1 MIFFLLYLE
10 LRKKNFYLEVQKN
23 INLNLNMSK
32 IVGIDLG
39 TGFSCVAV
47 VEGGQPKVIINSEGK
62 TTTPSVISF
71 TKDEIKVGESARRQ
85 AVMFPKETVSFIKRF
100 MGEKYD
106 DVLDEVKRAQYK
118 VVKGPN
124 DTVRVDINGK
134 LYSPEELSAMIL
146 RKMKKTAEDY
156 LGEEVKDAIITC
168 PAYYNDSQRQ
178 AVKNAGEI
186 AGLNVMRVINEPTAA
201 SLAYGINT
209 DKDQKIIVSDI
220 GCGTTDFTV
229 LDIADGVFEVNA
241 TDGDTHLGGDDFDQ
255 VIIDWLLE
263 EFKNDY
269 GTDISGDS
277 MAMQRLKESAE
288 KAKIELSS
296 STITEINLPYI
307 SSVNNAPVHLV
318 KTLTR
323 AKFEQM
329 SENLIKRIIDKCKS
343 CLKKSKLN
351 ISNIDEI
358 ILVGGSTRIP
368 AVQNAIEKLFG
379 KVPNKT
385 VNPDEAVAC
394 GAAIQGAI
402 LSGDSNMGDILLLD
416 VTPLSLGIETMGGV
430 FTKLVES
437 NTTIPVTKT
446 EVFTTAADN
455 QPSVEVKVLQ
465 GERPMAKDNKQ
476 LGIFHLDGIMP
487 ARKGVPQIEVTF
499 DIDANGILKVS
510 AKDKATGTEQS
521 IRIEGSSGLSDAE
534 VERMKKE
541 AEANAEADKKELDR
555 IQTLNIAESTIFQT
569 EKNIKEYGDKITE
582 EQKSELENGLTALKD
597 ALEQK
602 DVDAC
607 KSCME
612 ILAQS
617 WYKISEELYKNNPE
631 AQGDGNPG
639 PDNPLNDLFNNGGQ
653 Q

>member
-1 MIFFLLYLE
+1 
-10 LRKKNFYLEVQKN
+10 
-23 INLNLNMSK
+23 MSK
-32 IVGIDLG
+32 HIIGIDLG

-146 RKMKKTAEDY
+146 QKMKKTAEDY

-296 STITEINLPYI
+296 STTTEINLPYI
-307 SSVNNAPVHLV
+307 SSVNNVPVHLV

-329 SENLIKRIIDKCKS
+329 SENLIERIIDKCKS

-379 KVPNKT
+379 KTPNKT

-446 EVFTTAADN
+446 EVFTTAVDN

-499 DIDANGILKVS
+499 DIDANGILNVS
-510 AKDKATGTEQS
+510 AKDNATGKAQS

-555 IQTLNIAESTIFQT
+555 IQTLNVAESTIFQT

-612 ILAQS
+612 ILSQS

-631 AQGDGNPG
+631 AQGGGNPG

>member
-1 MIFFLLYLE
+1 
-10 LRKKNFYLEVQKN
+10 
-23 INLNLNMSK
+23 MSK
-32 IVGIDLG
+32 IIGIDLG
-39 TGFSCVAV
+39 STLSEVAV
-47 VEGGQPKVIINSEGK
+47 VEGGKPTIIVNDEGSR
-62 TTTPSVISF
+62 TTPSVVGF
-71 TKDEIKVGESARRQ
+71 TKDGERKIGSAAKRQ
-85 AVMFPKETVSFIKRF
+85 MVTNPKGTINLIKRF
-100 MGEKYD
+100 MGSTYD
-106 DVLDEVKRAQYK
+106 ESKESIAHMQYDIINK
-118 VVKGPN
+118 NNKPVVS
-124 DTVRVDINGK
+124 VNGK
-134 LYSPEELSAMIL
+134 DYTPEEISAMIL
-146 RKMKKTAEDY
+146 SKLKKCAEDY
-156 LGEEVKDAIITC
+156 LGETVTDAVITV
-168 PAYYNDSQRQ
+168 PAWFSDPARS
-178 AVKNAGEI
+178 ATKVAGEI
-186 AGLNVMRVINEPTAA
+186 AGLNVLRVVAEPTAA
-201 SLAYGINT
+201 ILASNIDMNKGGKYMVVDYGGST
-209 DKDQKIIVSDI
+209 L
-220 GCGTTDFTV
+220 DFS
-229 LDIADGVFEVNA
+229 IADISDGVVEILASN
-241 TDGDTHLGGDDFDQ
+241 GDVYCGGSDLDKLVSNYIVD
-255 VIIDWLLE
+255 
-263 EFKNDY
+263 EFKNAEGIDL
-269 GTDISGDS
+269 TNDA
-277 MAMQRLKESAE
+277 MAMSRIIEAAE
-288 KAKIELSS
+288 KAKVELSNV
-296 STITEINLPYI
+296 STTDINLPYI
-307 SSVNNAPVHLV
+307 TATDSGPKHLNIQLS
-318 KTLTR
+318 K
-323 AKFEQM
+323 AKFEQ
-329 SENLIKRIIDKCKS
+329 IIDGEISKVIK
-343 CLKKSKLN
+343 LGKEAIKKAN
-351 ISNIDEI
+351 IKTTDLDGIL
-358 ILVGGSTRIP
+358 LVGGSTRIP
-368 AVQNAIEKLFG
+368 KVQDELTKAFDRPLIKNVNVDEVVALGAAVQGSILAGEKTD
-379 KVPNKT
+379 V
-385 VNPDEAVAC
+385 
-394 GAAIQGAI
+394 
-402 LSGDSNMGDILLLD
+402 LLLD

-437 NTTIPVTKT
+437 NTTIPVSKT

-631 AQGDGNPG
+631 SQGDGNPG

>member
-1 MIFFLLYLE
+1 
-10 LRKKNFYLEVQKN
+10 
-23 INLNLNMSK
+23 MSR

-85 AVMFPKETVSFIKRF
+85 AIMFPKETVSFIKRF
-100 MGEKYD
+100 MGEKYSN
-106 DVLDEVKRAQYK
+106 VKDEVKRAQYK
-118 VVKGPN
+118 VVQGPN
-124 DTVRVDINGK
+124 DMPRVDINGK
-134 LYSPEELSAMIL
+134 LYSTEELSAMIL
-146 RKMKKTAEDY
+146 QKMKKIAEDY
-156 LGEEVKDAIITC
+156 LGEEVKDTVITC
-168 PAYYNDSQRQ
+168 PAYYDDTARQ

-186 AGLNVMRVINEPTAA
+186 AGLNVVRVINEPTAA
-201 SLAYGINT
+201 ALAYGINT
-209 DKDQKIIVSDI
+209 DKEQKIIVTDI

-263 EFKNDY
+263 EFKNEY

-296 STITEINLPYI
+296 STTTEINLPYI
-307 SSVNNAPVHLV
+307 SSVNNVPVHLV

-329 SENLIKRIIDKCKS
+329 SENLIERIIDKCKS

-379 KVPNKT
+379 KTPNKT

-430 FTKLVES
+430 FTKLVEA
-437 NTTIPVTKT
+437 NTTIPVSKT
-446 EVFTTAADN
+446 EIFTTAVDN
-455 QPSVEVKVLQ
+455 QPSVEIKVLQ

-476 LGIFHLDGIMP
+476 LGIFHLDGIVP
-487 ARKGVPQIEVTF
+487 ARKGVPQIEVKF
-499 DIDANGILKVS
+499 DIDANGILSVS
-510 AKDKATGTEQS
+510 ATDKGTGKAQS

-534 VERMKKE
+534 IERMKQE
-541 AEANAEADKKELDR
+541 AEANAEADKKELER
-555 IQTLNIAESTIFQT
+555 VQTLNVAEATIFRT
-569 EKNIKEYGDKITE
+569 EKQIEEYGDKITD
-582 EQKSELENGLTALKD
+582 EQKSELENGLTALKN
-597 ALEQK
+597 AYEQK

-617 WYKISEELYKNNPE
+617 WYKISEELYKNTGGTTDNP
-631 AQGDGNPG
+631 GGGNPM
-639 PDNPLNDLFNNGGQ
+639 DDIINKMNNGQ
-653 Q
+653 

>member
-1 MIFFLLYLE
+1 
-10 LRKKNFYLEVQKN
+10 
-23 INLNLNMSK
+23 MSK
-32 IVGIDLG
+32 IIGIDLG
-39 TGFSCVAV
+39 STLSEVAV
-47 VEGGQPKVIINSEGK
+47 VEGGKPTIIVNDEGSR
-62 TTTPSVISF
+62 TTPSVIGFLDSG
-71 TKDEIKVGESARRQ
+71 ERKVGAAAKRQ
-85 AVMFPKETVSFIKRF
+85 MVTNPKSTINLIKRF
-100 MGEKYD
+100 MGGTY
-106 DVLDEVKRAQYK
+106 DEVKDNISHIQYDVINK
-118 VVKGPN
+118 NNKPVVS
-124 DTVRVDINGK
+124 VNGK
-134 LYSPEELSAMIL
+134 EYTPEEISAMIL
-146 RKMKKTAEDY
+146 SKLKKCAEDY
-156 LGEEVKDAIITC
+156 LGETVTDAVITV
-168 PAYYNDSQRQ
+168 PAWFSDPARS
-178 AVKNAGEI
+178 ATKVAGEI
-186 AGLNVMRVINEPTAA
+186 AGLNVLRVVAEPTAA
-201 SLAYGINT
+201 ILASNIDMNKGGKYMVVDYGGST
-209 DKDQKIIVSDI
+209 L
-220 GCGTTDFTV
+220 DFS
-229 LDIADGVFEVNA
+229 IADISDGVVEILASN
-241 TDGDTHLGGDDFDQ
+241 GDIYCGGRDLDKLVSNYIVD
-255 VIIDWLLE
+255 
-263 EFKNDY
+263 EFKNAEGIDL
-269 GTDISGDS
+269 TNDA
-277 MAMQRLKESAE
+277 MAMSRIIEAAE
-288 KAKIELSS
+288 KAKVELSNV
-296 STITEINLPYI
+296 STTDINLPYI
-307 SSVNNAPVHLV
+307 TATDSGPKHLNIQLS
-318 KTLTR
+318 K
-323 AKFEQM
+323 AKFEQ
-329 SENLIKRIIDKCKS
+329 IIDGEISKVIK
-343 CLKKSKLN
+343 LGKEAIKKAN
-351 ISNIDEI
+351 IKTTDLDGIL
-358 ILVGGSTRIP
+358 LVGGSTRIP
-368 AVQNAIEKLFG
+368 KVQDELTKAFGRPLIKNVNADEVVALGAAVQGSILAGEKTD
-379 KVPNKT
+379 V
-385 VNPDEAVAC
+385 
-394 GAAIQGAI
+394 
-402 LSGDSNMGDILLLD
+402 LLLD

-446 EVFTTAADN
+446 EIFTTAADN

>member
-1 MIFFLLYLE
+1 
-10 LRKKNFYLEVQKN
+10 
-23 INLNLNMSK
+23 MSR

-85 AVMFPKETVSFIKRF
+85 AIMFPKETVSFIKRF
-100 MGEKYD
+100 MGEKYSN
-106 DVLDEVKRAQYK
+106 VKDEVKRAQYK
-118 VVKGPN
+118 VVQGPN
-124 DTVRVDINGK
+124 DMPRVDINGK

-146 RKMKKTAEDY
+146 QKMKKIAEDY
-156 LGEEVKDAIITC
+156 LGEEVKDTVITC
-168 PAYYNDSQRQ
+168 PAYYDDQARQ

-186 AGLNVMRVINEPTAA
+186 AGLNVVRVINEPTAA
-201 SLAYGINT
+201 ALAYGINT
-209 DKDQKIIVSDI
+209 DKEQKIIVTDI

-296 STITEINLPYI
+296 STTTEINLPYI

-379 KVPNKT
+379 KTPNKT

-416 VTPLSLGIETMGGV
+416 VIPLSLGIETMGGV
-430 FTKLVES
+430 FTKLVEA
-437 NTTIPVTKT
+437 NTTIPVSKT
-446 EVFTTAADN
+446 EVFTTAVDN
-455 QPSVEVKVLQ
+455 QPSVEIKVLQ

-476 LGIFHLDGIMP
+476 LGIFHLDGIVP
-487 ARKGVPQIEVTF
+487 ARKGVPQIEVKF
-499 DIDANGILKVS
+499 DIDANGILSVS
-510 AKDKATGTEQS
+510 ATDKGTGKAQS
-521 IRIEGSSGLSDAE
+521 IRIEGSSSLSDAE
-534 VERMKKE
+534 IDRMKKE
-541 AEANAEADKKELDR
+541 AEANAEADKKELER
-555 IQTLNIAESTIFQT
+555 VQTLNAAEATIFRT
-569 EKNIKEYGDKITE
+569 EKQIEEYGDKITD
-582 EQKSELENGLTALKD
+582 EQKTELENGLTALKD
-597 ALEQK
+597 AYEQK

-617 WYKISEELYKNNPE
+617 WYKISEELYKNTGGASDNP
-631 AQGDGNPG
+631 GGGNPM
-639 PDNPLNDLFNNGGQ
+639 DDIINNMNNGQ
-653 Q
+653 

>member
-1 MIFFLLYLE
+1 
-10 LRKKNFYLEVQKN
+10 
-23 INLNLNMSK
+23 MSK

-106 DVLDEVKRAQYK
+106 DMLDEVKRAQYK

-124 DTVRVDINGK
+124 GTVRVDINGK

-296 STITEINLPYI
+296 STTTEINLPYI

-329 SENLIKRIIDKCKS
+329 SEGLIKRIIDKCKS

-379 KVPNKT
+379 KTPNKT

-402 LSGDSNMGDILLLD
+402 LSGDSNMSDILLLD
-416 VTPLSLGIETMGGV
+416 VIPLSLGIETMGGV
-430 FTKLVES
+430 FTKLVEA
-437 NTTIPVTKT
+437 NTTIPVSKT
-446 EVFTTAADN
+446 EVFTTAVDN
-455 QPSVEVKVLQ
+455 QPSVEIKVLQ

-476 LGIFHLDGIMP
+476 LGIFHLDGIVP
-487 ARKGVPQIEVTF
+487 ARKGVPQIEVKF
-499 DIDANGILKVS
+499 DIDANGILSVS
-510 AKDKATGTEQS
+510 ATDKGTGKAQS

-534 VERMKKE
+534 IDRMKKE
-541 AEANAEADKKELDR
+541 AEANAEADKKELER
-555 IQTLNIAESTIFQT
+555 VQTLNAAEATIFRT
-569 EKNIKEYGDKITE
+569 EKQIEEYGDKITDD
-582 EQKSELENGLTALKD
+582 QKSELENGLTALKD
-597 ALEQK
+597 AYEQK

-617 WYKISEELYKNNPE
+617 WYKISEELYKNTGGTADNS
-631 AQGDGNPG
+631 GGGNPM
-639 PDNPLNDLFNNGGQ
+639 DDIINNMNNGQ
-653 Q
+653 

>member
-1 MIFFLLYLE
+1 
-10 LRKKNFYLEVQKN
+10 
-23 INLNLNMSK
+23 MSK
-32 IVGIDLG
+32 IIGIDLG

-296 STITEINLPYI
+296 STTTEINLPYI

-379 KVPNKT
+379 KTPNKT

-416 VTPLSLGIETMGGV
+416 VAPLSLGIETMGGV
-430 FTKLVES
+430 FTKLVEA
-437 NTTIPVTKT
+437 NTTIPVSKT
-446 EVFTTAADN
+446 EVFTTAVDN
-455 QPSVEVKVLQ
+455 QPSVEIKVLQ

-476 LGIFHLDGIMP
+476 LGIFHLDGIVP
-487 ARKGVPQIEVTF
+487 ARKGVPQIEVKF
-499 DIDANGILKVS
+499 DIDANGILSVS
-510 AKDKATGTEQS
+510 ATDKGTGKAQS

-534 VERMKKE
+534 IDRMKKE
-541 AEANAEADKKELDR
+541 AEANAEADKKELER
-555 IQTLNIAESTIFQT
+555 VQTLNAAEATIFRT
-569 EKNIKEYGDKITE
+569 EKQIEEYGNKITD

-597 ALEQK
+597 AYEQK
-602 DVDAC
+602 DIDAC

-612 ILAQS
+612 ILSQS
-617 WYKISEELYKNNPE
+617 WYKISEELYKNTGGTADNS
-631 AQGDGNPG
+631 GGGNPM
-639 PDNPLNDLFNNGGQ
+639 DDIINNMNNGQ
-653 Q
+653 